1 MNKYNCIVC
10 GDTEIS
16 ETHMMTENI
25 CESCGET
32 EKGKE
37 LLEQQ
42 EMAEYM
48 ERHGERYGQGY

>member
-1 MNKYNCIVC
+1 VRYGNIRDSYDDGKYLRIMWRNR
-10 GDTEIS
+10 
-16 ETHMMTENI
+16 
-25 CESCGET
+25 
-32 EKGKE
+32 KGKE